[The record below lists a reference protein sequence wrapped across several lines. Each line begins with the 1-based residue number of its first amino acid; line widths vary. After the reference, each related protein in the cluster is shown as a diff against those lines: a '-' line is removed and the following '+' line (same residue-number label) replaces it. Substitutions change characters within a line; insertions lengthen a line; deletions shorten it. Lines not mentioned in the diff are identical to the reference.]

1 MEAAEHWAGGGVID
15 ETADDAAAFGLPTI
29 EVPPPPDEDFHVWP
43 ENWSAVQMFLRV
55 QTQWR
60 TTMSGVIGLDYA
72 AVRWLFKLYDVE
84 EPRSLLEDLQVMEAA
99 AMMVINKQGA

>member
-1 MEAAEHWAGGGVID
+1 MD
-15 ETADDAAAFGLPTI
+15 ETADDAAAFGL
-29 EVPPPPDEDFHVWP
+29 ELQDLPPPPDEDFGIWP
-43 ENWSAVQMFLRV
+43 ENWPVVEMFLRV

-84 EPRSLLEDLQVMEAA
+84 EPRALLEDHQMMEAA
-99 AMMVINKQGA
+99 AMSVINKQGA

>member
-1 MEAAEHWAGGGVID
+1 M
-15 ETADDAAAFGLPTI
+15 
-29 EVPPPPDEDFHVWP
+29 
-43 ENWSAVQMFLRV
+43 

-84 EPRSLLEDLQVMEAA
+84 EPRALLEDLQVMEAA
-99 AMMVINKQGA
+99 AMSVINKQGA